1 MEKRP
6 YRPHRSLF
14 FPIVLI
20 GVGLIWLL
28 GNLGAIAAFDL
39 PVLVRLWPVLLVFIG
54 IDILMGRRSPVVGAV
69 LGVLALLVVVG
80 FILGGRELGLSP
92 DVKVN
97 IQRFSAPIGEATSAN
112 VVIAFSDSP
121 VTITSLTE
129 SMDLIDADLTYVG
142 TINFRVTGGDHK
154 VVRLARN
161 EADFLLFS
169 PLYWDPSLDWKVA
182 LTPRIPLSLSVDG
195 GSGESRLDL
204 SGLQLTSLKASMG
217 SGASAFTAPAGGPAT
232 EMQITG
238 GSGAMDWSIPGG
250 TALVMHLYGGSGSIN
265 IRLPES
271 PAVML
276 EIREKES
283 DQVSFPSGWL
293 QAPLLRGDQAA
304 WETPA
309 YSTTGRG
316 IHIVIDEVGSGS
328 IHIG

>member
-1 MEKRP
+1 MQKSP

-20 GVGLIWLL
+20 GVGVIWLL

-39 PVLVRLWPVLLVFIG
+39 PVLVRLWPVILVFIG
-54 IDILMGRRSPVVGAV
+54 IDILMGRRSLV
-69 LGVLALLVVVG
+69 VVVG
-80 FILGGRELGLSP
+80 FIVGGRELGLSP

-121 VTITSLTE
+121 VTITSQTE
-129 SMDLIDADLTYVG
+129 SVDLIDADLTYVG
-142 TINFRVTGGDHK
+142 AINFRVTGTVHK
-154 VVRLARN
+154 IVRLARN

-182 LTPRIPLSLSVDG
+182 LTPRIPLNLTLDG

-204 SGLQLTSLKASMG
+204 SALQVTSLKASMG

-232 EMQITG
+232 DMQVTG
-238 GSGAMDWSIPGG
+238 GSGSMDWSIPSGA
-250 TALVMHLYGGSGSIN
+250 ALVMHLNGGSGSIN
-265 IRLPES
+265 IRLPAS
-271 PAVML
+271 PMVML
-276 EIREKES
+276 EIREKETG
-283 DQVSFPSGWL
+283 QVSFPTGWL
-293 QAPLLRGDQAA
+293 QAPTLKDDQAV
-304 WETPA
+304 WETPG
-309 YSTTGRG
+309 YSASGRG
-316 IHIVIDEVGSGS
+316 IHIVIDEIGSGS